1 LKRLAE
7 LIAYL
12 VVRRKWSV
20 IGVMVLLLGASAWL
34 LTRQQAFDSEVLNL
48 LPPDSEAVK
57 ALKIFNSDF
66 RQGRELIVALH
77 GSPEAI
83 SDHEDV
89 FVEELRKEPWV
100 QRVFNGPPLE
110 SQEEMVAFQRLMPQ
124 LLLNLQGDSFGGLI
138 SSLQPDAIAAHVKR
152 MREMIDLGSPL
163 AEGTAGFDPLGL
175 LAIAMRPLTGMAGMD
190 QSQSLTSPDGTLRL
204 FPLVT
209 TQKSLEANDCKAVM
223 IQVEAFKAR
232 MAQMP
237 GFTPEILVTGRTAYV
252 AQIGDS
258 MQRDITLTSV
268 LSFIAVTG
276 LFFVAFRRLVPPL
289 CTSLIL
295 GCACFVC
302 FAAGLLIFD
311 NLNMIAIAFCSI
323 LVGMGDDFSLL
334 LYNRYLLARSHREE
348 HQVAVATAIR
358 EMGRGILY
366 AAVTTGAG
374 FLVLLFSRSAGFAQ
388 LGVLIAIGIV
398 GCAVFV
404 IVLLFLF
411 IGPTHSHPERPDPL
425 HGMFDGLSR
434 LLLRRRALL
443 VLIGGGMALA
453 AIALS
458 VLPVAPLHF
467 DTNPRSLEPHDIP
480 ASKALR
486 VIREKIPAATEPIV
500 VLVDAPDSQAAHDRW
515 AKVDARLKELVQDGP
530 LASYTGPAGFM
541 VSPERLREHRAEL
554 AHKANIDASRAA
566 FVEALT
572 TNGFKADSPDF
583 QPTVALLDELKRS
596 LGAKSDR
603 LETESVL
610 PPTSSWWFILDR
622 YLAPNSLRA
631 AAFLQPK
638 TPITTPAQAEA
649 LEKELHATGVPLAVT
664 GWTYTMVGLVP
675 WARGELVFFSAAVS
689 ILIVISMALA
699 YRHWKPLV
707 VHAVSLISALAGL
720 IVLLKFTGIPINMLN
735 ALAFPLVIG
744 VGVDYGM
751 HLLLALTES
760 GDAPENLRTVV
771 KPLVI
776 SGLTTIAGFGSLVF
790 ALNPA
795 LKGLGQVCTLGV
807 TSCLVTSVFLA
818 VPLLALLGVEQ
829 RAHGPS

>member
-1 LKRLAE
+1 M
-7 LIAYL
+7 
-12 VVRRKWSV
+12 VRRKWSV
-20 IGVMVLLLGASAWL
+20 IGATLLLIGACAWL

-48 LPPDSEAVK
+48 LPPDSEGVK

-77 GSPEAI
+77 GTPEAV
-83 SDHEDV
+83 SDNEDV
-89 FVEELRKEPWV
+89 FLEALRKEPWV

-110 SQEEMVAFQRLMPQ
+110 SPDEMVAFQRLMPQ
-124 LLLNLQGDSFGGLI
+124 LMLNLQGESFEALVA
-138 SSLQPDAIAAHVKR
+138 SLQPEAIAAHVKR

-163 AEGTAGFDPLGL
+163 AEGTAGFDPLG
-175 LAIAMRPLTGMAGMD
+175 IVGPAMRPIAGTAGMD

-209 TQKSLEANDCKAVM
+209 TQKSLEANDCKAIM
-223 IQVEAFKAR
+223 TQVEAFKAR
-232 MAQMP
+232 MAKVP

-295 GCACFVC
+295 GVACFVC
-302 FAAGLLIFD
+302 FALGVLIFD

-334 LYNRYLLARSHREE
+334 LYNRYLLARTHREE
-348 HQVAVATAIR
+348 HQQAVATAIR

-398 GCAVFV
+398 GCAVFI

-411 IGPTHSHPERPDPL
+411 ISPKHSHPERPDPL
-425 HGMFDGLSR
+425 HAMFDGLSR
-434 LLLRRRALL
+434 FLLGRRAGL
-443 VLIGGGMALA
+443 VLIAGGVAVA
-453 AIALS
+453 AIALA

-467 DTNPRSLEPHDIP
+467 DTNPRSLEPHDIA

-486 VIREKIPAATEPIV
+486 VIRDKIPAAMEPIV
-500 VLVDAPDSQAAHDRW
+500 VLVDAANGQEAHDRW
-515 AKVDARLKELVQDGP
+515 AKVDARLKELVANGT
-530 LASYTGPAGFM
+530 LASFTGPAGFM
-541 VSPERLREHRAEL
+541 ISPERLREHRAAL
-554 AHKANIDASRAA
+554 AQKVNVDASRAA
-566 FVEALT
+566 FVDALSA
-572 TNGFKADSPDF
+572 NGFKADSPDF

-596 LGAKSDR
+596 LTSNSDR
-603 LETESVL
+603 LETDAVL
-610 PPTSSWWFILDR
+610 PPTSAWWFILDR
-622 YLAPNSLRA
+622 YLAPKSLRA

-638 TPITTPAQAEA
+638 TPITTPAQADA
-649 LEKELHATGVPLAVT
+649 LEKDLHATGVPLAVT
-664 GWTYTMVGLVP
+664 GWSYTMVGLVP
-675 WARGELVFFSAAVS
+675 WARGELVLFSGAVS
-689 ILIVISMALA
+689 LLILISMSLA

-707 VHAVSLISALAGL
+707 VHAVSLVSALAGL

-818 VPLLALLGVEQ
+818 VPLLALLGVQQ
-829 RAHGPS
+829 RAHSEG